1 MNFFMLNCA
10 STHAKYKDMMNKR
23 LFWIFGILQHI
34 LLGTIL
40 FLIFH
45 CFNILHG
52 DRIIGLDTQLLICI
66 SFPLFSLLVKYISLE
81 KS

>member
-1 MNFFMLNCA
+1 M
-10 STHAKYKDMMNKR
+10 HKK
-23 LFWIFGILQHI
+23 LFWIFGVLQHL

-45 CFNILHG
+45 CFNKING
-52 DRIIGLDTQLLICI
+52 ENIIGLDTQLFICI
-66 SFPLFSLLVKYISLE
+66 AFPLFSLLVKYISHA

>member
-1 MNFFMLNCA
+1 M
-10 STHAKYKDMMNKR
+10 KYKK
-23 LFWIFGILQHI
+23 LFWIFAVLQYA

-45 CFNILHG
+45 SLGVIHG
-52 DRIIGLDTQLLICI
+52 ERIIGLDTQLFICI
-66 SFPLFSLLVKYISLE
+66 AFPLFSLLVKYISMT

>member
-1 MNFFMLNCA
+1 
-10 STHAKYKDMMNKR
+10 MMNKK

-45 CFNILHG
+45 CFNTIHVG
-52 DRIIGLDTQLLICI
+52 RIIGLDTQLFICI
-66 SFPLFSLLVKYISLE
+66 SFPLFSLLVRYISLV
-81 KS
+81 KSGEE